1 MGEFNLQKFI
11 SKAKCIIIFIVIEL
25 CFYFKIQPD
34 NLELFLMIWNSL
46 YLGLLLLNI
55 FNIKSDVGLIKLKE
69 EDKVVYANLAGSLIE
84 IESETKKNNQQ
95 IYEGLLDYMNLVYIF
110 LIIINSIG
118 YIFVMPK

>member
-1 MGEFNLQKFI
+1 MQKFI
-11 SKAKCIIIFIVIEL
+11 RKAKWIIIFIVIEL
-25 CFYFKIQPD
+25 CFYFKIQPN

-55 FNIKSDVGLIKLKE
+55 FNVKSDVGLIKLR
-69 EDKVVYANLAGSLIE
+69 EDDNAVYANLAGSLIE
-84 IESETKKNNQQ
+84 IESEPQKNNQQ
-95 IYEGLLDYMNLVYIF
+95 SYEGFLDYMNLVYIF